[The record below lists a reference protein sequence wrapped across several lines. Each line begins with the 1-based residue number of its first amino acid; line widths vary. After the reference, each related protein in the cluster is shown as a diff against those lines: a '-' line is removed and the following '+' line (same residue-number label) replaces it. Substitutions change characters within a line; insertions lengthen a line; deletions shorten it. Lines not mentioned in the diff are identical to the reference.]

1 MQQLDTAEGERLRD
15 AGMTATEEAAGDDVA
30 AIDLLIAR
38 AAATGHPFSAN
49 DIREHLPPGVRGG
62 AIGARFAHAR
72 RRGVIT
78 AVGYV
83 TSTDP
88 GTHAHQVRQWR
99 GVAR

>member
-1 MQQLDTAEGERLRD
+1 MQQIDTAEGVRLRD
-15 AGMTATEEAAGDDVA
+15 AGMAAAEEAAGDDVA

-38 AAATGHPFSAN
+38 AAATGRPFSAN
-49 DIREHLPPGVRGG
+49 DLRGHLPPGVRTA

-78 AVGYV
+78 PVGYV

-88 GTHAHQVRQWR
+88 GTHAHQVRQWQ

>member
-1 MQQLDTAEGERLRD
+1 MHGHTAEGERLRN
-15 AGMTATEEAAGDDVA
+15 AGMAAATQAAGDDVT

-38 AAATGHPFSAN
+38 AAATGTVFSAN
-49 DIREHLPPGVRGG
+49 DLRPHIPAGTNTA

-78 AVGYV
+78 PVDWI

-88 GTHAHQVRQWR
+88 GTHAHPVRTWR
-99 GVAR
+99 GTQ

>member
-1 MQQLDTAEGERLRD
+1 MSTTAEGARLRD
-15 AGMTATEEAAGDDVA
+15 AGMDAATQAAGTDVT

-38 AAATGHPFSAN
+38 AAATGAEFSAN
-49 DIREHLPPGVRGG
+49 DLRPHIPAGVRTA

-78 AVGYV
+78 ATGYT

-88 GTHAHQVRQWR
+88 GTHAHPVRTWR
-99 GVAR
+99 GTT

>member
-1 MQQLDTAEGERLRD
+1 MQHTTEGVRLRD
-15 AGMTATEEAAGDDVA
+15 AGMATATQAAGDDIP

-38 AAATGHPFSAN
+38 AAATGREFSAN
-49 DIREHLPPGVRGG
+49 DIREHLPAGVRTQ
-62 AIGARFAHAR
+62 AIGPRFAHAR
-72 RRGVIT
+72 RRGVIE

-99 GVAR
+99 GVRR